1 MRRRHR
7 KQTSEVDLNITPF
20 LNLMIVLVPV
30 LLLSMVFTQ
39 TRIMELSFSESD
51 GAAALEDQEEL
62 SLYVVLRD
70 GTLEVGDSKQ
80 GPLKRFEPGSAG
92 DPDFEAMRE
101 LLREIKKRFPDKR
114 DIRLLASP
122 GTSYQTLVSAMD
134 HIRGYPEV
142 VAANVVT
149 AELFP
154 DIALGDAPPPSGDGN
169 GEGS

>member
-7 KQTSEVDLNITPF
+7 RQTSEVDLNITPF

-51 GAAALEDQEEL
+51 GAKALEDQEEL

-70 GTLEVGDSKQ
+70 GTLEVGDSER
-80 GPLKRFEPGSAG
+80 GPLEQFGPVDG
-92 DPDFEAMRE
+92 DEPDFEAMQD

-114 DIRLLASP
+114 DIRLLASS

-142 VAANVVT
+142 VAADVVT

-154 DIALGDAPPPSGDGN
+154 DIALGDAPSRGGNTNGDG
-169 GEGS
+169 S

>member
-39 TRIMELSFSESD
+39 TRIMELRFSDSE
-51 GAAALEDQEEL
+51 GAVSLEDQEEL
-62 SLYVVLRD
+62 SLYVILRD
-70 GTLEVGDSKQ
+70 GRIEVGDSNRGRLQ
-80 GPLKRFEPGSAG
+80 DFEATDGG
-92 DPDFEAMRE
+92 QPDFEALRD
-101 LLREIKKRFPDKR
+101 LLRQIKQRFPDKR
-114 DIRLLASP
+114 DIQLLAGP
-122 GTSYQTLVSAMD
+122 GTEYQTLVTAMD

-154 DIALGDAPPPSGDGN
+154 DIALGDAPAQKDDGA

>member
-39 TRIMELSFSESD
+39 TRIMELSFSDSD
-51 GAAALEDQEEL
+51 GAALEDVEEL
-62 SLYVVLRD
+62 SLYVVVRD
-70 GTLEVGDSKQ
+70 GTLEVGDSQ
-80 GPLKRFEPGSAG
+80 RGPLKRFEPVDGG

-101 LLREIKKRFPDKR
+101 LLREVKKRFPDKR

-122 GTSYQTLVSAMD
+122 GTSYQTLVTAMD

-142 VAANVVT
+142 VAASAVT

-154 DIALGDAPPPSGDGN
+154 DIALGDAPSPSDDNN

>member
-70 GTLEVGDSKQ
+70 GTLEVGDSQ
-80 GPLKRFEPGSAG
+80 RGPLKRFEPASGG

-122 GTSYQTLVSAMD
+122 GTNYQTLVSAMD

-142 VAANVVT
+142 VAANVVM

-154 DIALGDAPPPSGDGN
+154 DIALGDAPRRSSDSN

>member
-70 GTLEVGDSKQ
+70 GTLEVGTVN
-80 GPLKRFEPGSAG
+80 RA
-92 DPDFEAMRE
+92 
-101 LLREIKKRFPDKR
+101 
-114 DIRLLASP
+114 
-122 GTSYQTLVSAMD
+122 
-134 HIRGYPEV
+134 H
-142 VAANVVT
+142 
-149 AELFP
+149 
-154 DIALGDAPPPSGDGN
+154 
-169 GEGS
+169 